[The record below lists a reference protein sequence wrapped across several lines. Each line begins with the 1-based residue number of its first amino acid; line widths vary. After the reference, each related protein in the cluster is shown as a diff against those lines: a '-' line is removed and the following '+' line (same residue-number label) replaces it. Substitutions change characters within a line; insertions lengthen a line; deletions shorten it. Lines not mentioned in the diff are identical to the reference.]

1 MGFNGT
7 NQRAVDDAVAV
18 QEDRSAVATGISMSL
33 SETNSVARRFI
44 CFLATCLPI
53 GVSGV
58 HGI

>member
-1 MGFNGT
+1 MGLTARISG
-7 NQRAVDDAVAV
+7 AVDDAVAV
-18 QEDRSAVATGISMSL
+18 QEDRSAVATGISMSV

-44 CFLATCLPI
+44 CFLAISLPI